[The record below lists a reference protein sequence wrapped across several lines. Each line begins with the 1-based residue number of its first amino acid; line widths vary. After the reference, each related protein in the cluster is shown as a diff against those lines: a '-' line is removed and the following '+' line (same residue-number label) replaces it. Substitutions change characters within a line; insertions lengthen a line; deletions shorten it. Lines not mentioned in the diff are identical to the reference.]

1 MSKNPSL
8 EDTLVIEEPGHRGTS
23 RQKEYNHTPNAEEEV
38 DIWDLVKMVWDGR
51 MVIVICALV
60 FFGFG
65 VFHVTNGPTEYVSD
79 AVLLQ
84 ETAGGGSS
92 ASGAQRFLQSF
103 GGDFG
108 FSQSRETGRIPP
120 SLYPTIIQS
129 VAFQYDLI
137 FEEVEFSR
145 FEEPLSF
152 YEFFNNHYETPFRDK
167 VYRFIRSY
175 TIGFPQRVVDS
186 IMNFSL
192 FDEEEPEIEEEVV
205 VEIDDRLLS
214 LSREENQPISQLQ
227 ARITLSM
234 DGNLITVET
243 RMPDRKAA
251 AMLNVLVIERIQ
263 EYVTDYQ
270 IEKAKQN
277 VDFIQRQK
285 EQAMERYEE
294 SQRAL
299 AEFRDQN
306 INLATNV
313 ARTEEERL
321 SNQRN
326 LTFNIYNSISVEL
339 EQAQLRLQEETPIFS
354 VMQKSS
360 LPTASLGSSNRVL
373 AIYLIL
379 GGFIGL
385 AFVFGVKIYE
395 KIETEV
401 IHKKG

>member
-38 DIWDLVKMVWDGR
+38 DIWDLVKIVWDGR

-60 FFGFG
+60 FLGFG

-84 ETAGGGSS
+84 ETAGGSSS
-92 ASGAQRFLQSF
+92 ASGAQRLLQSF

-108 FSQSRETGRIPP
+108 FSQPRETGRIPP

-152 YEFFNNHYETPFRDK
+152 YEFFNNHYETPFRDE

-175 TIGFPQRVVDS
+175 TIGFPQRVADW
-186 IMNFSL
+186 IINFSL
-192 FDEEEPEIEEEVV
+192 FDEEEAEIEEEVIV
-205 VEIDDRLLS
+205 DLDDRLLS
-214 LSREENQPISQLQ
+214 LSREEHRPISQLST
-227 ARITLSM
+227 RITLTL

-379 GGFIGL
+379 GGFIGF

-401 IHKKG
+401 IQKKG